1 LLDTSTEG
9 VRTQNCPVFSGFA
22 YNPAMTGHTQADL
35 FSDLPQDPG
44 TVVINDRCLLR
55 TDGVHRIVLVAGL
68 PIASYTV
75 DDRMA
80 EAHAMMTLVVQGYAD
95 QNDVARAFG
104 CTDRTVRRQ
113 QRRFEEGGLAALGR
127 GRGYPKGRPRLKA
140 ARARQVSRLW
150 AEGTPKREIA
160 RRIGVTEKA
169 VRKVLRRLG
178 CKESAP
184 AQIPLPMETEGADP
198 NVSAFPPAPLENPS
212 VEPVSSADP
221 KLSAFCEDEEA
232 GLSLDTDPTNR
243 SVDRML
249 AYLGIIDD
257 ALPMFRNVTGLPKAG
272 VLLAIPALV
281 SSGIFGIAKTVYD
294 SIGPAFYGLRTS
306 LVIMLLMALLRI
318 KRPEAL
324 KEHVPP
330 ELGAI
335 VGLDRVLEVK
345 TLRRKLVRL
354 AALGGASHLGHA
366 LAEARVA
373 AHGERMGFLYVDGH
387 VRVYH
392 GKYTIPKAHVARMRL
407 PMPAITDY
415 WLNDAVG
422 DPLFVVTA
430 ETNAGLC
437 KMLPDLLLEVRTL
450 VGERRL
456 TIVFDRGGWSPALF
470 ARLITGGFDILTYRK
485 GRSRKVPLSLFSV
498 HVLVVDAEPITYR
511 LADTGIRLSNSL
523 RLRQVTWLS
532 EDESHQTPIV
542 TSRRDLAPAEVAYR
556 MFERWRQENFFKY
569 LREEYAI
576 DALTEHAVEPD
587 NPARDVPNPRWHHL
601 DAALKKAKAN
611 LAALYA
617 AYGIEAAV
625 NPESLRPTIRGFK
638 IAHGKIG
645 REIRQAAKRVT
656 TLRARRDRTPR
667 RVPVADVVAGEVV
680 KLAPEKKLLTNIFKM
695 VAYQAESDLC
705 RMVAPHYK
713 RAEDEGRTLIQTA
726 LASAADIEVA
736 ETELRVIIAPQSSP
750 HRTKAIAALCA
761 ELNRTNIVFPG
772 TKLRLRYAV
781 KGKP

>member
-1 LLDTSTEG
+1 
-9 VRTQNCPVFSGFA
+9 
-22 YNPAMTGHTQADL
+22 MTGHNQADL
-35 FSDLPQDPG
+35 FSELPQDPG

-55 TDGVHRIVLVAGL
+55 SDGVHIVVLVAGL
-68 PIASYTV
+68 PILSYAV
-75 DDRMA
+75 GDRMA
-80 EAHAMMTLVVQGYAD
+80 EAHAMVTLVGQGYAD
-95 QNDVARAFG
+95 QNDVARAFEFS
-104 CTDRTVRRQ
+104 DRTVRRQ
-113 QRRFEEGGLAALGR
+113 QRRFEERGLAALGR
-127 GRGYPKGRPRLKA
+127 SRGYPKGRVRLKA
-140 ARARQVSRLW
+140 ARARHVSRLW

-160 RRIGVTEKA
+160 RRMGVTEKA

-184 AQIPLPMETEGADP
+184 AQMDLPMKAEGADP
-198 NVSAFPPAPLENPS
+198 KLSAFSPAPLENPS
-212 VEPVSSADP
+212 ETTSSPADP
-221 KLSAFCEDEEA
+221 TPQGRQGPELSAFCDDEEPSF
-232 GLSLDTDPTNR
+232 SLDTDPANR
-243 SVDRML
+243 SMDRML
-249 AYLGIIDD
+249 AYLGLIDD
-257 ALPMFRNVTGLPKAG
+257 AVPMFSNVVGLPKAG

-281 SSGIFGIAKTVYD
+281 SSGVFGIAKTVYG

-324 KEHVPP
+324 KEHAPP

-345 TLRRKLVRL
+345 ALRRKLARL
-354 AALGGASHLGHA
+354 AALGGASRLGHA

-373 AHGERMGFLYVDGH
+373 VHGERMGFLYVDGH

-392 GKYTIPKAHVARMRL
+392 GKYVIPKAHVARMRL
-407 PMPAITDY
+407 PMPATTDY
-415 WLNDAVG
+415 WINDAVG

-430 ETNAGLC
+430 EANAGLC
-437 KMLPDLLLEVRTL
+437 KMLPDLLAEVRSL

-456 TIVFDRGGWSPALF
+456 TVVFDRGAWSPALF
-470 ARLITGGFDILTYRK
+470 EKLITGSFDILTYRK
-485 GRSRKVPLSLFSV
+485 GRSRKILRTLFAV
-498 HVLVVDAEPITYR
+498 HELVIDPTGTAVDRGRTFTYR
-511 LADTGIRLSNSL
+511 LADTGIRLSNGL

-532 EDESHQTPIV
+532 EDETHQTPIV
-542 TSRRDLAPAEVAYR
+542 TSRRDLTPAEVAYR

-569 LREEYAI
+569 LREEYAL
-576 DALTEHAVEPD
+576 DAIAEHAVEPD
-587 NPARDVPNPRWHHL
+587 NPVRDVPNPHWHRL
-601 DAALKKAKAN
+601 DAEFKKARAN
-611 LAALYA
+611 LATLYA
-617 AYGIEAAV
+617 AYGIEAAA
-625 NPESLRPTIRGFK
+625 NPEHLRPTIRGFK

-645 REIRQAAKRVT
+645 REIREAAKKVT

-726 LASAADIEVA
+726 LASSADIDVTY
-736 ETELRVIIAPQSSP
+736 TELRVTIAPQSSA
-750 HRTKAIAALCA
+750 HRTKAIAALCE
-761 ELNRTNIVFPG
+761 ELNRTNTVFPG

-781 KGKP
+781 RGKP

>member
-1 LLDTSTEG
+1 
-9 VRTQNCPVFSGFA
+9 
-22 YNPAMTGHTQADL
+22 MTGHTQADL
-35 FSDLPQDPG
+35 FSELPQDPG
-44 TVVINDRCLLR
+44 TVVINDRCQLR
-55 TDGVHRIVLVAGL
+55 TDGVHRVVLVAGL
-68 PIASYTV
+68 PMLPYAV
-75 DDRMA
+75 GDRMA
-80 EAHAMMTLVVQGYAD
+80 EAHAMVTLVEQGYAD
-95 QNDVARAFG
+95 QNDVARAFR
-104 CTDRTVRRQ
+104 CSDRTVRRQ
-113 QRRFEEGGLAALGR
+113 QRRFEERGLAALGHT
-127 GRGYPKGRPRLKA
+127 RGYPKGRARLKA

-160 RRIGVTEKA
+160 RRMGVTEKA

-184 AQIPLPMETEGADP
+184 AQMDLPMKDEGADP
-198 NVSAFPPAPLENPS
+198 NMSAFSSAPLENLS
-212 VEPVSSADP
+212 ETTSSPADP
-221 KLSAFCEDEEA
+221 NMSAFDDDEEPSF
-232 GLSLDTDPTNR
+232 SLDTDPQNR
-243 SVDRML
+243 SMDRML
-249 AYLGIIDD
+249 AYFGLIDD
-257 ALPMFRNVTGLPKAG
+257 AVPMFRNVVGLPKAG

-281 SSGIFGIAKTVYD
+281 SSGVFGIAKTVYG

-324 KEHVPP
+324 KEHAPP

-345 TLRRKLVRL
+345 SLRRKLARL
-354 AALGGASHLGHA
+354 ATLGGASQLGHA

-373 AHGERMGFLYVDGH
+373 MHGERMGFLYVDGH

-407 PMPAITDY
+407 PMPATTDY
-415 WLNDAVG
+415 WINDAVG

-430 ETNAGLC
+430 EANAGLC
-437 KMLPDLLLEVRTL
+437 KMLPDMLAEVRSL

-470 ARLITGGFDILTYRK
+470 EKLITGSFDILTYRK
-485 GRSRKVPLSLFSV
+485 GRSRKVSRTLFVV
-498 HVLVVDAEPITYR
+498 HELKIDGRTFTYR
-511 LADTGIRLSNSL
+511 LADTGIRLSNGL

-532 EDESHQTPIV
+532 EDETHQTPIV
-542 TSRRDLAPAEVAYR
+542 TSRRDLAAAEVAYR
-556 MFERWRQENFFKY
+556 IFERWRQENFFKY

-576 DALTEHAVEPD
+576 DVLAEHAAEPD
-587 NPARDVPNPRWHHL
+587 NPARDVPNPHWHRL
-601 DAALKKAKAN
+601 DAEFKKARAN

-617 AYGIEAAV
+617 SYGIEAAA
-625 NPESLRPTIRGFK
+625 NPERLRPTIRGFK

-645 REIRQAAKRVT
+645 REIRAATKRVT
-656 TLRARRDRTPR
+656 NLRARRDRTPR

-726 LASAADIEVA
+726 LASSADIEVTG
-736 ETELRVIIAPQSSP
+736 TELRVTIAPQSSA
-750 HRTKAIAALCA
+750 HRTKAIAALC
-761 ELNRTNIVFPG
+761 EEINRVNTVFPG
-772 TKLRLRYAV
+772 TKLRLRYTV
-781 KGKP
+781 KGKQ